1 MPVFSNSPEGVD
13 PDAETL
19 SDILDPIDAIS
30 LPEKTIK
37 TLKVFRTFGLPETN
51 PDPNVIECRK
61 ITYENLSF
69 TLILTAEGNL
79 YMEMTDLKTNQKTY
93 GDIMQND
100 QEMGDLPAIYAFLDF
115 ATYQQGVID
124 LLNFIMEEQSGP
136 FKLNVSWQHTQ
147 RMGVAV
153 QTEHHWGTIKWN
165 KDDAIEITHGSQVAR
180 RKNWITDPYYT
191 KLLLRNDGNG
201 MALKT
206 QTAKVLEWIEAAMGK
221 KGRLLILKHR
231 PLSESPS
238 KPPSA

>member
-1 MPVFSNSPEGVD
+1 MPVFSNSPEGAD

-136 FKLNVSWQHTQ
+136 FKLDVSWQHRQ
-147 RMGVAV
+147 RMGVAI
-153 QTEHHWGTIKWN
+153 QTEHHWGTVKWN
-165 KDDAIEITHGSQVAR
+165 RAGNIEITHGSQMAR
-180 RKNWITDPYYT
+180 RKNQVIDPHYE
-191 KLLLRNDGNG
+191 KFLLKNDGCG
-201 MALKT
+201 MALKD
-206 QTAKVLEWIEAAMGK
+206 QTAKVLAWIESAMHK
-221 KGRLLILKHR
+221 QGRLLILKHC
-231 PLSESPS
+231 PLS
-238 KPPSA
+238 KLPSA